1 MLRGRDYLHNAGAAL
16 YSILY
21 RNSLCNGHYSA
32 AACPR
37 VHCRALQLYSTLQLY
52 SSTASTLYSTLH
64 HPSGQIMASGR
75 LASWMRSLRRGP
87 QRLTA
92 LVDRETLQ
100 TSAPWVGGGVLRAAA
115 LADDVGHHLELA
127 AVRSYFPVN

>member
-1 MLRGRDYLHNAGAAL
+1 
-16 YSILY
+16 
-21 RNSLCNGHYSA
+21 
-32 AACPR
+32 
-37 VHCRALQLYSTLQLY
+37 
-52 SSTASTLYSTLH
+52 
-64 HPSGQIMASGR
+64 MASGR

-115 LADDVGHHLELA
+115 LADDVRHHLELA
-127 AVRSYFPVN
+127 AVAFFSPSIEHPVSEMRTNGAVRGGF

>member
-1 MLRGRDYLHNAGAAL
+1 
-16 YSILY
+16 
-21 RNSLCNGHYSA
+21 
-32 AACPR
+32 
-37 VHCRALQLYSTLQLY
+37 
-52 SSTASTLYSTLH
+52 
-64 HPSGQIMASGR
+64 MASGR
-75 LASWMRSLRRGP
+75 LTSWMRSLRRGP

-127 AVRSYFPVN
+127 AVCSYFPSIEHPASEMRTNGAEGGGF